1 MEIYIH
7 FQLLGN
13 DFDIEFDNIDF
24 GAVNLGDK
32 FIFNLNSSNLCTICC
47 NLGFLPN
54 MLQIKFYCLI
64 FYILVHRNI

>member
-7 FQLLGN
+7 FQLFGN

-24 GAVNLGDK
+24 GKLSAVDK
-32 FIFNLNSSNLCTICC
+32 FILNLNSSNLRTICC

-54 MLQIKFYCLI
+54 VLQIKFYCLI
-64 FYILVHRNI
+64 FYIWVHRNI